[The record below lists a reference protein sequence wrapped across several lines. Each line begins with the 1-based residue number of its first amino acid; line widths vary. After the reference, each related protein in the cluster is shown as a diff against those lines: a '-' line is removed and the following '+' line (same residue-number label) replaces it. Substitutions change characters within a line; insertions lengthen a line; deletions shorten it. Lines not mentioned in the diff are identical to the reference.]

1 MEGETPEDKEENQIM
16 DESKDNERK
25 KKHKKKKHRKG
36 KDGDSD
42 SEKKTID
49 KKNPAIIKDLIAECF
64 VLLHI
69 IGKGSFGQIYISYN
83 LRDNLPVSVKKE
95 EKKPGKTPQLKTESK
110 IYQTLLNIQA
120 DDVSGV
126 KPLG

>member
-69 IGKGSFGQIYISYN
+69 IG
-83 LRDNLPVSVKKE
+83 
-95 EKKPGKTPQLKTESK
+95 
-110 IYQTLLNIQA
+110 
-120 DDVSGV
+120 
-126 KPLG
+126 